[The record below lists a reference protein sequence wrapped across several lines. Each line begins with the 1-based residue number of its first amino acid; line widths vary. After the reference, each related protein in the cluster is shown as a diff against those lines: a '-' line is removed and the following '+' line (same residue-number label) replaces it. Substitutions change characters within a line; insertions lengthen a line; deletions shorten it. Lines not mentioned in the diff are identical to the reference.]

1 MGFRKLLYPRKGQDR
16 LRARI
21 AELERELGLVTAK
34 AAGLRRER
42 DFHETVVNSLID
54 AVYVVDAEDCRIVD
68 CNDLFLQEYGLER
81 EMVLGHH
88 CFEVICGRETP
99 CTQPGKPCPAF
110 EAITT
115 GEPAVYENKFILSDP
130 EPHYIE
136 CRTLPVRD
144 KTGKIAQLVHFER
157 DISPRKRIEE
167 EHRRTNRELQRTN
180 AFLKNLLM
188 SSAHAVI
195 AADMTGQIVIFNEAA
210 GRITGYTEEEAQ
222 NRITIRDI
230 YQGDGAREIMAK
242 LRGADY
248 GGKGKLEAHK
258 TELLHQ
264 DGSLIPISLSAS
276 IVYEEDR
283 EAATVG
289 FFYDLREQRRMER
302 ELDQTRGQLL
312 QAEKMGSIGKLAA
325 GVAHQINN
333 PLGGIILFAQLILEE
348 YELEEK
354 LRSDV
359 ERILSDGER
368 CRDIVNEL
376 LTFARQTNQKTRLE
390 DINRALDRTR
400 FLLANQ
406 ALFQNVEFVLNLDPD
421 LPPVPADIQQ
431 LNQVFMNLILNAA
444 DAMEGRGR
452 ITITTTSRPRQ
463 GSIRVEIR
471 DTGPGLAQED
481 IPHLF
486 EPFFTTKE
494 EGQGTGLGLS
504 VAYGI
509 IQNHKGRIRARNAP
523 EGGAAL
529 IIDLPLQ
536 GPIDE
541 ESYA

>member
-1 MGFRKLLYPRKGQDR
+1 MGFRKLLHPRKGQDR

-34 AAGLRRER
+34 AVGLRRER

-115 GEPAVYENKFILSDP
+115 GKPAVYENKFILSDP

-258 TELLHQ
+258 TELLHK

-333 PLGGIILFAQLILEE
+333 PLGGIILFAQLVLEE

-406 ALFQNVEFVLNLDPD
+406 ALFQNVEFVLNLAPD

-452 ITITTTSRPRQ
+452 ITITTTSRPRR
-463 GSIRVEIR
+463 GSVRVEIR

>member
-1 MGFRKLLYPRKGQDR
+1 MKSGEKEPFGSEAER
-16 LRARI
+16 LRSRVV
-21 AELERELGLVTAK
+21 ELEQELAEVTAR
-34 AAGLRRER
+34 AEGLQRER

-54 AVYVVDAEDCRIVD
+54 AVYVVDARDCSIVD
-68 CNDLFLQEYGLER
+68 CNDLFLQEYGLDR
-81 EMVLGHH
+81 ETVLGSY
-88 CFEVICGRETP
+88 CYDVICGRETP
-99 CTQPGKPCPAF
+99 CTLPGRPCPVH
-110 EAITT
+110 EALTT
-115 GEPAVYENKFILSDP
+115 GEPTVYENKFHLGDP
-130 EPHYIE
+130 EPCYLE

-144 KTGKIAQLVHFER
+144 KDGNIAQLVHFER
-157 DISPRKRIEE
+157 DISHRKRIEE
-167 EHRRTNRELQRTN
+167 EHRRTNRELQRAN
-180 AFLKNLLM
+180 AFMKNLLM

-195 AADMTGQIVIFNEAA
+195 AADMTGHIVIFNQAA

-222 NRITIRDI
+222 NRISIRDI

-242 LRGADY
+242 LRGEDF
-248 GGKGKLEAHK
+248 GGKGKLEAHE

-276 IVYEEDR
+276 IVYEEDQ

-302 ELDQTRGQLL
+302 ELDRTRVQLL

-333 PLGGIILFAQLILEE
+333 PLGGIIIFAQLILEE

-354 LRSDV
+354 LREDV

-390 DINRALDRTR
+390 DINKALQRTH

-406 ALFQNVEFVLNLDPD
+406 ALFQNVEFVMNLAPG
-421 LPPVPADIQQ
+421 LPLVPADMQQ

-452 ITITTTSRPRQ
+452 ITLTTSARPD
-463 GSIRVEIR
+463 GKTVRVEIR
-471 DTGPGLAQED
+471 DSGPGLKEED

-494 EGQGTGLGLS
+494 EGKGTGLGLS

-509 IQNHKGRIRARNAP
+509 IENHKGRIKARNAP
-523 EGGAAL
+523 GGGAAL
-529 IIDLPLQ
+529 IIDLPVQ

-541 ESYA
+541 EHYA